1 MTNARHRLAFMGE
14 TMFPPMCPLL
24 PESVGNLP
32 VPHTPPR
39 SSAKGRPMSFY
50 RVAIVLFSI
59 AFVVIGFALLV
70 RTAMEGGGVVGFVL
84 GALFIVLGVGRL
96 VVERKRGG

>member
-1 MTNARHRLAFMGE
+1 
-14 TMFPPMCPLL
+14 
-24 PESVGNLP
+24 V
-32 VPHTPPR
+32 
-39 SSAKGRPMSFY
+39 SFY
-50 RVAIVLFSI
+50 RAAIVLFSI
-59 AFVVIGFALLV
+59 AFVAIGFALLV

>member
-1 MTNARHRLAFMGE
+1 
-14 TMFPPMCPLL
+14 
-24 PESVGNLP
+24 
-32 VPHTPPR
+32 
-39 SSAKGRPMSFY
+39 MSFY

-84 GALFIVLGVGRL
+84 GGLFIVLGVGRL